1 MKCACFALVDSLEFG
16 DKRLKCAAKL
26 LIIDLVGQ
34 LCMMSSVVELGLQ
47 NVFGLMISDSRPDV
61 PMLSS
66 VGGNSGRWSS
76 EVQC

>member
-34 LCMMSSVVELGLQ
+34 LCMMSSEVGLGLQ
-47 NVFGLMISDSRPDV
+47 NVFGLMISNSLPDV
-61 PMLSS
+61 LVLSS
-66 VGGNSGRWSS
+66 VGDSSGRWS
-76 EVQC
+76 